1 MKFAFEIIRPNV
13 GINYEMGLKTS
24 QQKVKGHKPWEFFFS
39 EKWQQTVTNARLGK
53 LHFLVQS
60 M

>member
-24 QQKVKGHKPWEFFFS
+24 QQKVKGHKPWEFFFFFPRNGS
-39 EKWQQTVTNARLGK
+39 K
-53 LHFLVQS
+53 L
-60 M
+60 